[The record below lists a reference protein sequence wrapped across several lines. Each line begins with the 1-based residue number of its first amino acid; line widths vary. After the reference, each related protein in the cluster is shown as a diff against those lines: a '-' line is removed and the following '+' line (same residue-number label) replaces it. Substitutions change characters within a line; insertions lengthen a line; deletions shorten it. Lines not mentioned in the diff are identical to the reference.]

1 MVDVEVA
8 VLLAV
13 VVDVEVVVY
22 GKVSGDFVRLPKA
35 TGTNR
40 SEATTTVAR
49 RPVGTR
55 LATK

>member
-1 MVDVEVA
+1 MA

-35 TGTNR
+35 MGTNR